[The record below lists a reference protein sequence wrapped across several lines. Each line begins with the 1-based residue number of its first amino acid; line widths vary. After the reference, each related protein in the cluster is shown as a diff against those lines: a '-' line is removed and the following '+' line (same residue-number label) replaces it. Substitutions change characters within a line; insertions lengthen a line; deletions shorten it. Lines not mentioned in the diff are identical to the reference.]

1 MSHDAH
7 QKHYDELAAEWD
19 LRFTA
24 EDLEF
29 LTFKVDK
36 FGVKEGM
43 NILDLGCGTGILFD
57 ILRRRV
63 GKSGTVT
70 GIDCSIQMALK
81 AHRNFP
87 FNNVN
92 VIDADVVALPLKSN
106 SFDMAVSFWSFPNF
120 SDKPKAVQEV
130 HRVLKP
136 GSRLYIIQLLS
147 SKETAER
154 HKKLGGVVERDEF
167 PTEREMA
174 ELMNAGGFADVM
186 INDQPG
192 LYLASAVAVK

>member
-29 LTFKVDK
+29 LTFKVDR

-70 GIDCSIQMALK
+70 GIDFSIQMALK

-120 SDKPKAVQEV
+120 SDKPKAVKEI

-154 HKKLGGVVERDEF
+154 HKKLGGAVEKDEF

-174 ELMNAGGFADVM
+174 ELMNTGGFSDVI

-192 LYLASAVAVK
+192 IYLASAVAVK

>member
-29 LTFKVDK
+29 LTFKVDR

-70 GIDCSIQMALK
+70 GIDFSIQMALK

-92 VIDADVVALPLKSN
+92 VIDADVVALPLKSD

-120 SDKPKAVQEV
+120 SNKPKAVREI

-154 HKKLGGVVERDEF
+154 HQKLGGVIEKDKF

-174 ELMNAGGFADVM
+174 ELMNAGGFSDVI